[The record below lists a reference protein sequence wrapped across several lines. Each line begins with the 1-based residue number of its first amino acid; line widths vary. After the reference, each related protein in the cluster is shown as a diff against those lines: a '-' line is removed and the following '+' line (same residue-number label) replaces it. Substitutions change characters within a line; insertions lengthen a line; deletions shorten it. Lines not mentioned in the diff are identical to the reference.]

1 MSYNKSK
8 SAIDLIYELNEKMDK
23 VMARL
28 DVIDTNIKLSNNKM
42 SKINKAIKELRDDMD
57 SMVINSP
64 SPGTQDIVKSGKEGP
79 LVLGK
84 IKTFGRIV
92 DPKLRPI
99 QDVLVK
105 VYNEEGDLIK
115 TRKTDRDGYWDV
127 RLPSGSYGVEY
138 IQKGFR
144 PASTRVELTDDMESY
159 EVK

>member
-1 MSYNKSK
+1 MSDNKTK
-8 SAIDLIYELNEKMDK
+8 SAVDLIYELSDKMDK
-23 VMARL
+23 VLARL
-28 DVIDTNIKLSNNKM
+28 EVIDTNIKLSNNKI
-42 SKINKAIKELRDDMD
+42 SKINKAINELRDE
-57 SMVINSP
+57 INSAETNQP
-64 SPGTQDIVKSGKEGP
+64 TYNRQDIVKSGKEGP

-105 VYNEEGDLIK
+105 VYTEDGDLIK

-127 RLPSGSYGVEY
+127 RLPSGNYGIEY

-144 PASTRVELTDDMESY
+144 PASTKIELTDEMESY